1 MWGHIERRS
10 NKMIYI
16 RTVTNVADDENQT
29 TSVCFPVSAIRGFQF
44 SSGVLGMIRYESPYQ
59 YVSDDNSDMD
69 GAMLTIPSGSHK
81 TFIEN
86 LANEIAFG
94 DKYLITIGDDVTEE
108 YLEGVT
114 NALSIASEVGAD

>member
-10 NKMIYI
+10 NKMMYI
-16 RTVTNVADDENQT
+16 RTVTNVADDENHQ

-44 SSGVLGMIRYESPYQ
+44 SSGVIAMIRYESPYQ

-69 GAMLTIPSGSHK
+69 GAMFTIPSGSHK

-94 DKYLITIGDDVTEE
+94 DNYLITIGDDVTEE
-108 YLEGVT
+108 YLDGVT
-114 NALSIASEVGAD
+114 SALSIVSDVGAD